1 MDDLIS
7 YVDPFIGVE
16 GRGHCL
22 CGPYLP
28 LSLVRLGPDTLIP
41 HPNNG
46 YDSHHPIIR
55 FSHTHVSGTGG
66 GGRYGNIG
74 ITPFTGEPRTSADT
88 FSQEDEAAETGY
100 YTVTL
105 QPAGVKAEL
114 TVTPRVG
121 VHRYTFPRES
131 EANIL
136 IDVGAVIQTTDALHI
151 PGTTTGT
158 STGGFVEVVSKREI
172 IGRGDFRGGWGH
184 NFPYSVYF
192 CAIFDIPASNIV
204 VANTQGIL
212 PLSAADGADCKA
224 IARFGQVEQVH
235 LKVGISYVSIAKARA
250 SIARETDDKDFDI
263 IHAEAAA
270 TWDQALSRIR
280 IEGGTEEQKKLFYTL
295 FTRLICMPSDLGVD
309 DENPWWVSGVRHF
322 TDFYA
327 LWDSVRNANSLITL
341 FDPDLEVAILNCLLD
356 IADHTGWLLDAWI
369 AGHSAMIQ
377 GGSSADVLLC
387 EAALKGLQGIN
398 YEKALLQMRKNNE
411 VESPDPWLYGRYLRE
426 YRTLGYLPVGIRNC
440 VSRHLEYTYQDW
452 CIGRLAEYLGQED
465 VAQEYFESSKKVWNL
480 WREDIACFA
489 PTNADGQWVDPFDPT
504 KFYAPLVHED
514 PYFYEATGRQ
524 WEYNVQHDLAG
535 LIARHGG
542 NEAFVRHLDEFF
554 DQGQYRSKETM
565 LHVPYLYIYAG
576 RPDKTAE
583 RVRESLK
590 RYFHPTRDGLYDNE
604 DMGCQSAWYMCSTMG
619 IYPMMGQD
627 LYLLS
632 APIFQRTEIALGK
645 SGKSL
650 VIEAPQAGPEN
661 PYVIAATL
669 NGEPLHRAWIR
680 HREIADGA
688 VIRFELGSEPGDWGT
703 RELPPSPM
711 SKEY

>member
-1 MDDLIS
+1 MDNLIS

-46 YDSHHPIIR
+46 YDSHRPIIR

-74 ITPFTGEPRTSADT
+74 ITPFIGKPRTSADT

-131 EANIL
+131 EANVL
-136 IDVGAVIQTTDALHI
+136 ID
-151 PGTTTGT
+151 
-158 STGGFVEVVSKREI
+158 
-172 IGRGDFRGGWGH
+172 
-184 NFPYSVYF
+184 F

-270 TWDQALSRIR
+270 TWAQTLSRIR
-280 IEGGTEEQKKLFYTL
+280 VEGGTEEQKKLFYTL

-322 TDFYA
+322 TD
-327 LWDSVRNANSLITL
+327 
-341 FDPDLEVAILNCLLD
+341 
-356 IADHTGWLLDAWI
+356 
-369 AGHSAMIQ
+369 
-377 GGSSADVLLC
+377 
-387 EAALKGLQGIN
+387 
-398 YEKALLQMRKNNE
+398 
-411 VESPDPWLYGRYLRE
+411 
-426 YRTLGYLPVGIRNC
+426 
-440 VSRHLEYTYQDW
+440 
-452 CIGRLAEYLGQED
+452 
-465 VAQEYFESSKKVWNL
+465 
-480 WREDIACFA
+480 
-489 PTNADGQWVDPFDPT
+489 
-504 KFYAPLVHED
+504 
-514 PYFYEATGRQ
+514 
-524 WEYNVQHDLAG
+524 
-535 LIARHGG
+535 
-542 NEAFVRHLDEFF
+542 
-554 DQGQYRSKETM
+554 
-565 LHVPYLYIYAG
+565 
-576 RPDKTAE
+576 
-583 RVRESLK
+583 
-590 RYFHPTRDGLYDNE
+590 
-604 DMGCQSAWYMCSTMG
+604 
-619 IYPMMGQD
+619 
-627 LYLLS
+627 
-632 APIFQRTEIALGK
+632 
-645 SGKSL
+645 
-650 VIEAPQAGPEN
+650 
-661 PYVIAATL
+661 
-669 NGEPLHRAWIR
+669 
-680 HREIADGA
+680 
-688 VIRFELGSEPGDWGT
+688 
-703 RELPPSPM
+703 
-711 SKEY
+711 